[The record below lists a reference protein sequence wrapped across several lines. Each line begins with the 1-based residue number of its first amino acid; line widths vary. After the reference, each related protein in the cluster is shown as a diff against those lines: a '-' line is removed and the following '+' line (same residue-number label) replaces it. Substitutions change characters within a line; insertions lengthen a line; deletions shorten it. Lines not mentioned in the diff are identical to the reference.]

1 VKTIQ
6 VISRVKFNG
15 VLFGLLSLLL
25 IVPLLSVR
33 SHAKRTAASKQSFF
47 VYVGTYTGPTS
58 QGIYVFRWG
67 GAPRAGSI
75 ALAAGTVNPSFLAQ
89 DPSGRFLYAV
99 NEVSTYEGQ
108 KSGAIS
114 SFSIDGR
121 TGELEFLN
129 QVSSKGT
136 DPCYVT
142 LDKTGKYVLVAN
154 YSSGTVAVFPRRP
167 DGKLGEATAVV
178 QHTGHGPDL
187 ERQEGPHAHQIE
199 LTKDNRFAVA
209 ADLGLDELL
218 VYRFHPADGTLEA
231 NRPAFAQLDPGSG
244 PRHFA
249 FTPDG
254 KFAYVLAE
262 MGSTV
267 TAFGFDASTG
277 TFDKLQTLS
286 SVPKDFQGHKEA
298 AEIAVHPS
306 GRFVYAS
313 NRGDDSIVVF
323 AIGAQ
328 GRLTFV
334 ERVPT
339 QGKTPR
345 GFAIDPTGSYLLV
358 ANQDSDNVVVFAIDL
373 KTGRLD
379 PTGTILNVPT
389 PVALE
394 FVRSE

>member
-1 VKTIQ
+1 
-6 VISRVKFNG
+6 
-15 VLFGLLSLLL
+15 
-25 IVPLLSVR
+25 
-33 SHAKRTAASKQSFF
+33 

-58 QGIYVFRWG
+58 KGIYLFRWS
-67 GAPRAGSI
+67 GATRVGSI
-75 ALAAGTVNPSFLAQ
+75 ALAAGTVNPSFLAR

-99 NEVSTYEGQ
+99 NEVSTYQGG
-108 KSGAIS
+108 KSGAVS
-114 SFSIDGR
+114 SFSIDAR

-129 QVSSKGT
+129 QVSSRGT

-154 YSSGTVAVFPRRP
+154 YSSGTLAVFPRGQ
-167 DGKLGEATAVV
+167 DGKLGEATAIV
-178 QHTGHGPDL
+178 QHTGHGPDQ

-199 LTKDNRFAVA
+199 LTSDNRFAVA

-231 NRPAFAQLDPGSG
+231 NHPAFATLDPGSG

-262 MGSTV
+262 MASTV
-267 TAFGFDASTG
+267 TAFGFDSSTG

-286 SVPKDFQGHKEA
+286 SVPKDFKGHKEA

-345 GFAIDPTGSYLLV
+345 GFVIDPTGSYLLV

-379 PTGTILNVPT
+379 PTGTILSVPT

-394 FVRSE
+394 FVRSG